1 MKKNKKVYSN
11 NLKKIEFKVL
21 RYFIYTA
28 DPQFLID
35 LKNDN
40 LTKFYELIS
49 KSRNDACDL
58 ISLFRDAIIELEKDI
73 DFLDSIDDR
82 LMKFINNG

>member
-11 NLKKIEFKVL
+11 NLKKIEFEVL

-40 LTKFYELIS
+40 LKKFYELINKS
-49 KSRNDACDL
+49 KLDATNL
-58 ISLFRDAIIELEKDI
+58 INLFRECIIDLEKDI
-73 DFLDSIDDR
+73 DFLDNIDDR
-82 LMKFINNG
+82 LLEVFNNV